1 MAKGSD
7 NDFPSLLFTEQGS
20 APTTPAAGKRRIYW
34 KTDNKFY
41 VRDESGTETEI
52 AGGGA
57 GSDTTAIH
65 DNVAGE
71 IDAIAEKAS
80 PVNAD
85 LILIEDSADTNN
97 KKKVQIGNLPGGTAG
112 SDFLVVQV
120 FS

>member
-7 NDFPSLLFTEQGS
+7 NDFPSILLTEQAS

-52 AGGGA
+52 GSSTGG
-57 GSDTTAIH
+57 I
-65 DNVAGE
+65 
-71 IDAIAEKAS
+71 
-80 PVNAD
+80 
-85 LILIEDSADTNN
+85 
-97 KKKVQIGNLPGGTAG
+97 
-112 SDFLVVQV
+112 DFLVAQV